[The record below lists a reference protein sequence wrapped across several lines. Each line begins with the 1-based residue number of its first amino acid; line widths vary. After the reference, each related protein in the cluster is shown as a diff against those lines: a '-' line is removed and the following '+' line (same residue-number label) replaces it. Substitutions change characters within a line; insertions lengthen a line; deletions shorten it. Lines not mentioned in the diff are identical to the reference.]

1 MTLEEPFKRFLD
13 VKEDDH
19 GLKMCFFV
27 CFLCLYFL
35 QSTAAETTAA
45 EKRPSTSS
53 FILRWKNTHHL
64 KNKSSDKQ
72 EKGYRFNAFFSTTAE
87 TEKMDILLKGVF
99 SCLLHDPSDSCIP
112 FYNSMSCMTK
122 MHFSAREAQGNKT
135 GLYGVLFSCIFF
147 KHLIL
152 SSHPFVE
159 KRSHAWLMFPQ
170 KLFSS
175 SLGLHSS
182 SSLWR
187 RCWWS
192 CLWISSFR
200 SSKLLFPSSSWHHIW
215 LSFKY
220 HCQYNIDMKGRG
232 GL

>member
-1 MTLEEPFKRFLD
+1 MIMVWRCASLCVSSVCISFSQLLQKQLLRKN
-13 VKEDDH
+13 VH
-19 GLKMCFFV
+19 RHRASFFDERIPI
-27 CFLCLYFL
+27 
-35 QSTAAETTAA
+35 TWKTRAA
-45 EKRPSTSS
+45 
-53 FILRWKNTHHL
+53 I
-64 KNKSSDKQ
+64 NKK
-72 EKGYRFNAFFSTTAE
+72 KGIVSMPFFSTTAE